1 MFWETIR
8 PNSKKIVFLVFP
20 QKKLVFGGKIN
31 SFLGKIWFLAKKP
44 IFFLGKT
51 KINYLWG
58 NYTTK
63 LQKGVGFQWKNQ
75 LNQLFPG
82 KMMVLNQKPIFS
94 LGKCGFQW
102 KNRPFPRKKMVL
114 GQNHLLPRKELVF
127 QSKTRFFL
135 GKVCA
140 SLLFPYTSFLFVRV

>member
-1 MFWETIR
+1 MEKPTEPTFSWENDGFEPKT
-8 PNSKKIVFLVFP
+8 N
-20 QKKLVFGGKIN
+20 
-31 SFLGKIWFLAKKP
+31 
-44 IFFLGKT
+44 FF
-51 KINYLWG
+51 
-58 NYTTK
+58 
-63 LQKGVGFQWKNQ
+63 
-75 LNQLFPG
+75 
-82 KMMVLNQKPIFS
+82 